1 MGLPLNSLRSNTY
14 TKKDDKVLLKL
25 NLLMKKRPEEAAT
38 THPIFTKAL
47 AQVLIEYGAQVIIG
61 DSPGGLFNERMLK
74 GIYRVCEIDKIADET
89 GAILNY
95 NTNGIVV
102 SNPQGKYLKQLT
114 VTEMITQV
122 DKVISVSKLII
133 CFF

>member
-74 GIYRVCEIDKIADET
+74 GFIEYV
-89 GAILNY
+89 
-95 NTNGIVV
+95 
-102 SNPQGKYLKQLT
+102 
-114 VTEMITQV
+114 
-122 DKVISVSKLII
+122 KLIK
-133 CFF
+133 